1 MILCGMEK
9 TIERWVEMSEE
20 QRAWGKEQRAKG
32 KEQGVC
38 LEADFTFFKIRSI
51 ARSSLQT

>member
-1 MILCGMEK
+1 MEK
-9 TIERWVEMSEE
+9 TIERWVGMSEG
-20 QRAWGKEQRAKG
+20 RGARGKGQGARS